1 MPPNITE
8 SNINIPKWFT
18 ETNFMGIM
26 VTIVTRNAFIILRS
40 NNVPTFLFL
49 LNCHQSRPGP
59 SRPSTCCAAPGY
71 FDNFTNECWLERFF
85 YVIFSTNQQWKLK
98 ENWRKTHTWRSC
110 LCRKLK
116 PQDCTFIIGP
126 HWQKNCLDDKNY
138 WLIIG
143 IWMLCLY
150 NTQRFPCIIA
160 RELKSRTLILRRI
173 GEVSSRF
180 ERRHHDVGTH
190 HHQMLGAVYS
200 WKRQSAKYSQSW
212 RRHRIL
218 IDS

>member
-71 FDNFTNECWLERFF
+71 FDNFTNEC
-85 YVIFSTNQQWKLK
+85 
-98 ENWRKTHTWRSC
+98 
-110 LCRKLK
+110 
-116 PQDCTFIIGP
+116 
-126 HWQKNCLDDKNY
+126 
-138 WLIIG
+138 
-143 IWMLCLY
+143 
-150 NTQRFPCIIA
+150 
-160 RELKSRTLILRRI
+160 
-173 GEVSSRF
+173 
-180 ERRHHDVGTH
+180 
-190 HHQMLGAVYS
+190 
-200 WKRQSAKYSQSW
+200 
-212 RRHRIL
+212 
-218 IDS
+218 

>member
-85 YVIFSTNQQWKLK
+85 FVIFPTNQQWKLK
-98 ENWRKTHTWRSC
+98 ENWRKTNMKELFVEEVDELHST
-110 LCRKLK
+110 

-126 HWQKNCLDDKNY
+126 HWQKIV
-138 WLIIG
+138 WMIQIIG
-143 IWMLCLY
+143 WSLEYGCCCACPIHKDFLVLL
-150 NTQRFPCIIA
+150 Q
-160 RELKSRTLILRRI
+160 E
-173 GEVSSRF
+173 
-180 ERRHHDVGTH
+180 
-190 HHQMLGAVYS
+190 S
-200 WKRQSAKYSQSW
+200 WKVRPSSW
-212 RRHRIL
+212 GG
-218 IDS
+218 

>member
-71 FDNFTNECWLERFF
+71 FDNLTNECWLERFF

-126 HWQKNCLDDKNY
+126 HWQKNCLDDTNY

-143 IWMLCLY
+143 IWMLWCLY

-180 ERRHHDVGTH
+180 ERRHHEVGTH
-190 HHQMLGAVYS
+190 HHQMLSAV
-200 WKRQSAKYSQSW
+200 
-212 RRHRIL
+212 
-218 IDS
+218 

>member
-85 YVIFSTNQQWKLK
+85 FVIFPTNQQWKLK
-98 ENWRKTHTWRSC
+98 ENWRKTNMKELFVEEVDELHST
-110 LCRKLK
+110 

-126 HWQKNCLDDKNY
+126 HWQKNSLDDTNY
-138 WLIIG
+138 RLIIG
-143 IWMLCLY
+143 IWMLLCLY

-160 RELKSRTLILRRI
+160 RELKSQTLILRRI

-190 HHQMLGAVYS
+190 HHQMLDAV
-200 WKRQSAKYSQSW
+200 
-212 RRHRIL
+212 
-218 IDS
+218 